1 MNKFTYLSSV
11 ILMLFFVSCE
21 ELERLT
27 VFEIDYDSE
36 FTVASTTIIDVPIS
50 IETPPVPTNSESEFE
65 SNNTSSS
72 LIESIQ
78 LKRLSLII
86 ESPESGDFNF
96 LQEVRL
102 FIDAEGLEE
111 TEIAFAEDL
120 ENENL
125 KVIELETTRA
135 ELKEFLKKDSFT
147 LRASTTTDETIN
159 EDHKIKVDCV
169 FRVDANILGL

>member
-1 MNKFTYLSSV
+1 MNKFFYTFALVLLTVST
-11 ILMLFFVSCE
+11 SCE
-21 ELERLT
+21 ELNRLT
-27 VFEIDYDSE
+27 VFELDYESD
-36 FTVASTTIIDVPIS
+36 FTVASTTLIDIPIS

-65 SNNTSSS
+65 NNNTNSS

-78 LKRLSLII
+78 LKRLRLIVDT
-86 ESPESGDFNF
+86 PTDGDFNF

-111 TEIAFAEDL
+111 MEIAFAENL
-120 ENENL
+120 ENQNL
-125 KVIELETTRA
+125 NVIELETTGV
-135 ELKEFLKKDSFT
+135 ELKDFLKQDSFT

-159 EDHKIKVDCV
+159 EDYSIKVDCV

>member
-1 MNKFTYLSSV
+1 MNRFFC
-11 ILMLFFVSCE
+11 ILTLLVLATTTSCE
-21 ELERLT
+21 ELNRLT
-27 VFEIDYDSE
+27 VFELDYESE

-65 SNNTSSS
+65 NNNTSSS

-78 LKRLSLII
+78 LKRLRLIL
-86 ESPESGDFNF
+86 ENPADGDFNF

-102 FIDAEGLEE
+102 FIDAEGLDEQ
-111 TEIAFAEDL
+111 EIAFAENL
-120 ENENL
+120 ENQDL
-125 KVIELETTRA
+125 RVIELETTGV
-135 ELKEFLKKDSFT
+135 ELKEYLKQDSFS

-159 EDHKIKVDCV
+159 ENHDIKVDCT